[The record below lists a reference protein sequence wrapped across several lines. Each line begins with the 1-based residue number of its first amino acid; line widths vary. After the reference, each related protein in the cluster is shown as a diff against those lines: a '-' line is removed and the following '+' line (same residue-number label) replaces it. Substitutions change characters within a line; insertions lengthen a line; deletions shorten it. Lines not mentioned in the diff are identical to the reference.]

1 VVTVRAHRTVVHYF
15 DSIIQNIGRNVSDLD
30 QLTQSL
36 ARNLKRWRGERGFT
50 LDALAARAGVSRG
63 MIIQIEQARTNPSV
77 GTTVKLA
84 DALGVS
90 ITTLLD
96 HEQGPR
102 VRLVPEDQ
110 AVRMWSTE
118 AGSSTTLLVGAEAR
132 GPIELWSLQLM
143 PGDSSD
149 SDPHPEG
156 TVELLHVTAGEL
168 TLVVD
173 GEAHMVPA
181 GTSATFEAHVPHA
194 YRNDGSEPAGL
205 TMAVSIPPVRRQG
218 K

>member
-1 VVTVRAHRTVVHYF
+1 M
-15 DSIIQNIGRNVSDLD
+15 SDLD

-50 LDALAARAGVSRG
+50 LDTLAARAGVSRG

-84 DALGVS
+84 DALGIS

-96 HEQGPR
+96 YEQGPQ
-102 VRLVPEDQ
+102 VRLVPENQ

-118 AGSSTTLLVGAEAR
+118 AGSSTTLLVGTEAR
-132 GPIELWSLQLM
+132 GPIELWSWHLM
-143 PGDSSD
+143 PGDSSV

-168 TLVVD
+168 TLIVD
-173 GEAHMVPA
+173 GEAHAVPA
-181 GTSATFEAHVPHA
+181 GTSATFEAHVPHS
-194 YRNDGSEPAGL
+194 YGNDGSEPVDM
-205 TMAVSIPPVRRQG
+205 TMAVTIPPVRRES